1 MLAYQSIGV
10 SEKRYNSLYN
20 NMFLKNQ
27 RIQDLNRIAK
37 SREEEH
43 QNQMKSLR
51 KSNRLM
57 ANKIKD
63 LERALRD
70 KQVAEEVAKVNL
82 TKDQNRQRQIAS
94 RRTNSSL
101 SLTKDP
107 MNQTKSI
114 LFSQGRYNVK
124 KNITPVRTKKTVTVE
139 HQQEKP
145 LEVQQDE

>member
-82 TKDQNRQRQIAS
+82 TKDQNRQR
-94 RRTNSSL
+94 
-101 SLTKDP
+101 
-107 MNQTKSI
+107 
-114 LFSQGRYNVK
+114 
-124 KNITPVRTKKTVTVE
+124 
-139 HQQEKP
+139 
-145 LEVQQDE
+145 

>member
-1 MLAYQSIGV
+1 
-10 SEKRYNSLYN
+10 
-20 NMFLKNQ
+20 MFLKNQ

-82 TKDQNRQRQIAS
+82 TKDQNRQR
-94 RRTNSSL
+94 
-101 SLTKDP
+101 
-107 MNQTKSI
+107 
-114 LFSQGRYNVK
+114 
-124 KNITPVRTKKTVTVE
+124 
-139 HQQEKP
+139 
-145 LEVQQDE
+145 

>member
-63 LERALRD
+63 LERSLRD

-94 RRTNSSL
+94 RRTYSSL

-107 MNQTKSI
+107 MNQTKSV
-114 LFSQGRYNVK
+114 LFSQSRYNVK
-124 KNITPVRTKKTVTVE
+124 KNITPVRAKKTVTVE

-145 LEVQQDE
+145 LEV